1 MRNATSLLALVAI
14 IAAPLSSPPQER
26 KSFREQQSSFSRVRE
41 AAKEKDAILRKR
53 FAQEGLE
60 YPPGAIFLRAFK
72 SDALLELWVRNDK
85 KKEYSLEHTYTVCT
99 SSGTL
104 GPKRRYGDEQVPEGF
119 YTLDWFNPQSN
130 FYLSMHISY
139 PNASDRILGS
149 RVNPG
154 GDIFLHGNCASI
166 GCIPITDDGIKEV
179 YWLAVLA
186 KTAGQKEIPI
196 EIFPSRLTDDRFKT
210 LAAMNRNRP
219 DLVAFWANLKEGF
232 DYFERNR
239 RPPRLGVRGDGKYAF
254 RDEIAAGG
262 QH

>member
-1 MRNATSLLALVAI
+1 MRNLARLLALLAI
-14 IAAPLSSPPQER
+14 IAVTPSSSPQGR
-26 KSFREQQSSFSRVRE
+26 TSFREQQSLFPRVRE
-41 AAKEKDAILRKR
+41 AAKEKDSILRKR
-53 FAQEGLE
+53 FAEKAFD
-60 YPPGAIFLRAFK
+60 YPPRAIFLRAFK
-72 SDALLELWVRNDK
+72 SEALLEVWVANDPK
-85 KKEYSLEHTYTVCT
+85 EEYSLEHTYAICT

-139 PNASDRILGS
+139 PNASDLILGS
-149 RVNPG
+149 HANPG

-186 KTAGQKEIPI
+186 RTAGQKEIPI
-196 EIFPSRLTDDRFKT
+196 EIFPSRLTADRFKV
-210 LAAMNRNRP
+210 LATTNRNRP

-232 DYFERNR
+232 DYVEKHR
-239 RPPRLGVRGDGKYAF
+239 RPPRLRVRGDGNYVF
-254 RDEIAAGG
+254 EDEIAAGR
-262 QH
+262 QR